1 MKTRHELSSAK
12 IELLRSLDRNRAWV
26 SLDDTRHCV
35 LCERTI
41 SGHSIRITR
50 DRNGRLQLRCP
61 SRGCRSTPDEWIH
74 PENPLVSEEA
84 WKDWVRLL
92 DSLCDEEQDR
102 TAPPRRQYHLAT

>member
-26 SLDDTRHCV
+26 SLDDTRHCA

-50 DRNGRLQLRCP
+50 ARNGRLQLRCP
-61 SRGCRSTPDEWIH
+61 SRGCRSTPNEWIH